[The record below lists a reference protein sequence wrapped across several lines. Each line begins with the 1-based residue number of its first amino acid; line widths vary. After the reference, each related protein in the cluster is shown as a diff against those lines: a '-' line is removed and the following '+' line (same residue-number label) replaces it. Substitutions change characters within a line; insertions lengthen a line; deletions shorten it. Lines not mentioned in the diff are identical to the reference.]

1 MKKIIF
7 IALAF
12 MVGITACQT
21 EKKVTQDT
29 SNADAPLQGTRWE
42 LTNINCAPIDKSPEV
57 PFIIFNNDGGFSGN
71 LGCNSFFGTYFAD
84 SKKIEIKYSGSTK
97 KLCSEMTL
105 EKEFS
110 KALKNDINNY
120 IIVEKILIIKNKEQ
134 EVLRFKA
141 TPNISE

>member
-1 MKKIIF
+1 
-7 IALAF
+7 
-12 MVGITACQT
+12 
-21 EKKVTQDT
+21 
-29 SNADAPLQGTRWE
+29 
-42 LTNINCAPIDKSPEV
+42 
-57 PFIIFNNDGGFSGN
+57 
-71 LGCNSFFGTYFAD
+71 
-84 SKKIEIKYSGSTK
+84 
-97 KLCSEMTL
+97 MTL